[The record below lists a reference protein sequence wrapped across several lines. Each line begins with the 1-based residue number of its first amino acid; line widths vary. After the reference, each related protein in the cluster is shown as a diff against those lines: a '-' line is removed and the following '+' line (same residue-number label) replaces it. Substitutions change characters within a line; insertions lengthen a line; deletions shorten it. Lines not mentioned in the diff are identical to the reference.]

1 MLNFNIHYLSP
12 SINCQGINIVMEF
25 PAQGISTGK
34 SLEETMQKKTAQT
47 VNFIHPFK
55 KHLLYIR
62 FMSTCFRYTDK
73 LFALSLY
80 SRGGKNKWDNSTLLN
95 FIKKIQKGKGR
106 VLTEGKSVIYIV
118 HQGRLLWNINAHL
131 KMSEELPRLWE

>member
-1 MLNFNIHYLSP
+1 MLNFNRHYLSP

-25 PAQGISTGK
+25 PAQGISTRK
-34 SLEETMQKKTAQT
+34 SLEETMQKKTAQST
-47 VNFIHPFK
+47 SFIHLK
-55 KHLLYIR
+55 NILLYIR

-106 VLTEGKSVIYIV
+106 VLTEGESVIYIV